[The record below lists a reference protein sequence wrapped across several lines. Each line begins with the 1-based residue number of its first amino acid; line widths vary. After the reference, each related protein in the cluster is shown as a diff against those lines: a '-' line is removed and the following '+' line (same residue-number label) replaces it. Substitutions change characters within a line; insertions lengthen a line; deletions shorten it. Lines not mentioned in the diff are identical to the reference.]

1 MQHSAQR
8 SSSGRCT
15 RRDTTPM
22 ETIQMMFPI
31 PQQVYAVVEDLT
43 SIGGNTRAIGEA
55 AGRLGG
61 IDVLVLNDR

>member
-1 MQHSAQR
+1 MRHSAQP

-22 ETIQMMFPI
+22 EMIQMMFPI
-31 PQQVYAVVEDLT
+31 PQQVYAVVGDLT
-43 SIGGNTRAIGEA
+43 SIGGVTHAIGEA